1 MAMAYCLDLGGT
13 VCCEIQGHML
23 EFEPSEPLSKLLRQ
37 LGQDAACFVDESR
50 TLKLHPSVPL
60 RYALAPGRILVGP
73 PHLRQY
79 FLKPYGSGKAVD
91 GWLASLGM
99 AHCQAA
105 FERNGV
111 DDFLVLPFLR
121 PNILEDMGI
130 ASASDRVIIMRAV
143 KRLQDLTQSQFVG
156 LWLRHLGLSMYED
169 TFVKHRVGL
178 RTIALLRESD
188 FVRMG
193 LNPLRTAYFFHA
205 TKYYREFSSAQA
217 TFTWLQ
223 WSRLARYAYQF
234 ARYQVPF
241 YALPLVNFFIID
253 EMGVTNQDKALLSAL
268 QTLKYSPAYAVKAMA
283 YWLRDLEL
291 DEYSLVFS
299 KNLMV
304 DFIES
309 LTILNDC
316 TINQLLLSN
325 AARDKMK
332 LAVREMK
339 EVQFYY
345 SASATL
351 LQDLVLQKYS
361 DVFAKHNVSID
372 NLPLL
377 DDASLFEM
385 GLTAEADRNAILA
398 AVKKIKAELP
408 SGALRLFYSNEP
420 NLYQIDHKES
430 AASPHL
436 PKLDRGRCTPAD
448 YTRPR
453 PEDTRSVEE
462 LLSFINGGT
471 EPALGSS
478 KHCPTTQLPGGA
490 SLPLA
495 RSPLQAFPSSLSG
508 TVPLSSS
515 PFPLSL
521 SRPSPS
527 PTLPNEA
534 GPSVPSAKALRRA
547 RQRARRKLRSEQQA
561 EPEETPPCSVDAASS
576 RKATAGNPGKPP
588 PTVTKTAQAGK
599 RHLESSKTASSP
611 GKAKHNSQKL
621 AKELRHKS
629 KNNRPLSVSTTAP
642 NSLYQATKS
651 SIKDVDPEE
660 GLDPALEAQLDQ
672 EVEEFRLRLESHS
685 ASLERRPIPSSLRA
699 TLAQFNSRQL
709 KPRSVK

>member
-1 MAMAYCLDLGGT
+1 
-13 VCCEIQGHML
+13 
-23 EFEPSEPLSKLLRQ
+23 
-37 LGQDAACFVDESR
+37 
-50 TLKLHPSVPL
+50 
-60 RYALAPGRILVGP
+60 
-73 PHLRQY
+73 
-79 FLKPYGSGKAVD
+79 
-91 GWLASLGM
+91 
-99 AHCQAA
+99 
-105 FERNGV
+105 
-111 DDFLVLPFLR
+111 
-121 PNILEDMGI
+121 
-130 ASASDRVIIMRAV
+130 
-143 KRLQDLTQSQFVG
+143 
-156 LWLRHLGLSMYED
+156 
-169 TFVKHRVGL
+169 
-178 RTIALLRESD
+178 
-188 FVRMG
+188 
-193 LNPLRTAYFFHA
+193 
-205 TKYYREFSSAQA
+205 
-217 TFTWLQ
+217 
-223 WSRLARYAYQF
+223 
-234 ARYQVPF
+234 
-241 YALPLVNFFIID
+241 
-253 EMGVTNQDKALLSAL
+253 
-268 QTLKYSPAYAVKAMA
+268 
-283 YWLRDLEL
+283 
-291 DEYSLVFS
+291 
-299 KNLMV
+299 
-304 DFIES
+304 
-309 LTILNDC
+309 
-316 TINQLLLSN
+316 
-325 AARDKMK
+325 
-332 LAVREMK
+332 
-339 EVQFYY
+339 
-345 SASATL
+345 
-351 LQDLVLQKYS
+351 
-361 DVFAKHNVSID
+361 
-372 NLPLL
+372 
-377 DDASLFEM
+377 M

-408 SGALRLFYSNEP
+408 SGGMYQLQPLLQPQIERLQVQFLGQPFIINNKQQQQHCASFIQTNQTSTKSTTRKVLHRLTYP
-420 NLYQIDHKES
+420 NLIEDGVPQLTILGLVLVHPPPMG
-430 AASPHL
+430 SPS
-436 PKLDRGRCTPAD
+436 
-448 YTRPR
+448 PR
-453 PEDTRSVEE
+453 ETSEQALFTEDTRSVEE